1 MPFTAHHLTAAGD
14 VRLHLDGQG
23 VQEALQSGEG
33 TLWVDVF
40 DTTAEDGEF
49 LSRVFKFHQL
59 AVEDCVDPGFHPAKV
74 DEYEDHVFI
83 VVHGINYAVE
93 SHLVETAE
101 LGIFVGPRY
110 VVSSHNYPLPSL
122 DAVAHAVEVD
132 GRPMRRGAALLAHAL
147 IGGLIANI
155 RPTLE
160 RMAEVADEVEEEA
173 IRRPAQQTIEV
184 ILALKRSTLRL
195 QRILTP
201 QRDVMSRLSRGE
213 YAVIGRDA
221 LPYFRDVHDAVVR
234 LGDGNYIVRER
245 ADSALTT
252 YLTSVSLRQNET
264 MKALAVVASIFMPLT
279 LLAGIYGMNFQNM
292 PELGWS
298 WGYYAV
304 LGLMATIGLGAL
316 WWLWARRWIAV
327 GRVRRW
333 PRRTFAVLP
342 HKLLRRPG
350 HLGGRAPSAR

>member
-1 MPFTAHHLTAAGD
+1 MPFTAYHLTAAGD
-14 VRLHLDGQG
+14 VRLRPDERG

-40 DTTAEDGEF
+40 GTTPEDGDF

-59 AVEDCVDPGFHPAKV
+59 AVEDCVDAGFHPVKV

-101 LGIFVGPRY
+101 LGIFVGRNY
-110 VVSSHNYPLPSL
+110 VVSSHNYPLSSV

-132 GRPMRRGAALLAHAL
+132 GRPMRRGPALLAHTIIDA
-147 IGGLIANI
+147 LIANM
-155 RPTLE
+155 RPTQE
-160 RMAEVADEVEEEA
+160 RMSEVADDIEEEA
-173 IRRPAQQTIEV
+173 IRRPAQETIEV

-201 QRDVMSRLSRGE
+201 QRDIMTRLGRGE
-213 YAVIGRDA
+213 YAVIGEDAWPFFRDA
-221 LPYFRDVHDAVVR
+221 YDAVVR

-245 ADSALTT
+245 ADNALAT
-252 YLTSVSLRQNET
+252 YLTSISLRQNET
-264 MKALAVVASIFMPLT
+264 MKALAIVASIFMPLT
-279 LLAGIYGMNFQNM
+279 LLAGVYGMNFQNM

-298 WGYYAV
+298 WGYFAV
-304 LGLMATIGLGAL
+304 LAVMATAGLGAL
-316 WWLWARRWIAV
+316 WWFWARQWITV
-327 GRVRRW
+327 GRARRL
-333 PRRTFAVLP
+333 PRRMFAVRP
-342 HKLLRRPG
+342 GKLLRRPT
-350 HLGGRAPSAR
+350 HTEDVTQSER